1 MYENVIVTDVDG
13 VLLYWEHGFH
23 MWMIDNG
30 YKQTR
35 QGFYEIHDMYDIS
48 VKEADTLVQCFNE
61 SAALRR
67 LPPVKDA
74 IKYVRKLHEEHG
86 YVLHC
91 ISAIPNTR
99 DMYDARMENLQSV
112 FGKTVVEN
120 LILCGSSKNKPE
132 YLKRYNDT
140 GCAWIEDLTVNAEYG
155 LAYNMKCILMD
166 RHYNKDDKQ
175 DPRVKRVSSWNE
187 IYSLIEGDQIH
198 EWYK

>member
-1 MYENVIVTDVDG
+1 MYDNVIVTDVDG

-23 MWMIDNG
+23 MWMLDNG

-35 QGFYEIHDMYDIS
+35 LGFYEIHDMYDIS
-48 VKEADTLVQCFNE
+48 QSEADTLVQCFNE

-99 DMYDARMENLQSV
+99 DMYEARMENLHNV
-112 FGKTVVEN
+112 FGKTVVER
-120 LILCGSSKNKPE
+120 LVLCGSSTNKLDL
-132 YLKRYNDT
+132 LKRYDAT
-140 GCAWIEDLTVNAEYG
+140 ECFWIEDLTQNAKYG
-155 LAYNMKCILMD
+155 INYGMRCVLMD
-166 RHYNKDDKQ
+166 RHYNQNDTP
-175 DPRVKRVSSWNE
+175 DPRIKRVNSWKE
-187 IYSLIEGDQIH
+187 IYSLIVGDENH
-198 EWYK
+198 DWYK

>member
-30 YKQTR
+30 YKQIR
-35 QGFYEIHDMYDIS
+35 QGRYEIHDMYDIPI
-48 VKEADTLVQCFNE
+48 KEADTLIQCFNE

-86 YVLHC
+86 YVFHC

-99 DMYDARMENLQSV
+99 DMYDARMENLQAV
-112 FGKTVVEN
+112 FGKTTIES
-120 LILCGSSKNKPE
+120 LILCGSSKNKPKF
-132 YLKRYNDT
+132 LKRYDKT
-140 GCAWIEDLTVNAEYG
+140 DCVWIEDLTVNAEYG
-155 LAYNMKCILMD
+155 LDLGMRCILMN
-166 RHYNKDDKQ
+166 RHYNENDIQ
-175 DPRVKRVSSWNE
+175 DAQN
-187 IYSLIEGDQIH
+187 
-198 EWYK
+198 